1 MKKINQGERIAR
13 ATSETLGWSRH
24 LACIRDLR
32 RDTALL
38 VYSTSSPSWK
48 MLAFSKDSYSKFIIF
63 LGTTFILQGRY
74 ES

>member
-24 LACIRDLR
+24 LACIR